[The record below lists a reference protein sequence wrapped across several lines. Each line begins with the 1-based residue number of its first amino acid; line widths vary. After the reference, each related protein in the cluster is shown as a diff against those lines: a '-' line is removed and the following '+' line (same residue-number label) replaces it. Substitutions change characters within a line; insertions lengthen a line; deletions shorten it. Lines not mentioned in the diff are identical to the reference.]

1 MAGIGS
7 CTRMATTRGLYLIR
21 TTQASCKTRNV
32 ICCRGK
38 RLLFF
43 ESGTSCHSST
53 THDADSP
60 RFAHIMSTTDAE
72 KGVCLVC
79 LCVCVCV
86 YGFVTSTGCFLFC
99 FFLILFYFLNQ
110 VNLDKSSL
118 SISSLNTHL
127 QRTQVKLFL

>member
-1 MAGIGS
+1 MAGIWS
-7 CTRMATTRGLYLIR
+7 STRMATTRGLYLIR
-21 TTQASCKTRNV
+21 TTQTSCKTRNV

-60 RFAHIMSTTDAE
+60 RFAHIVSTTDAE

-79 LCVCVCV
+79 VCACVCIRVC
-86 YGFVTSTGCFLFC
+86 YLNWLCFLYC
-99 FFLILFYFLNQ
+99 FFFFFFLNE
-110 VNLDKSSL
+110 VNLDKSSF